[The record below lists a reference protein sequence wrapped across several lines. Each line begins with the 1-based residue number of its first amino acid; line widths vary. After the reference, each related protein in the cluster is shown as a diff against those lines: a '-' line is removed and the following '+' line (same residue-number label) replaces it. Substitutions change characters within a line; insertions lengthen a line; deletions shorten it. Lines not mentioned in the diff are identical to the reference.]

1 MDDSFDD
8 FVAARGQALW
18 RSAWLLVGDAALAED
33 LVQTALTKAWP
44 RYAAI
49 ARQGGSFEAYVRR
62 ILVTTYV
69 SWGRRRWR
77 GEQSRAD
84 PSAGD
89 DGSVE
94 DETYRA
100 DLRQDVVRALAGLP
114 RRQRAVL
121 VLRFFEDLT
130 ERETADRLGCSVGT
144 VKTHQ
149 SRALRTLRGSPL
161 LTPGSAEVR
170 HDR

>member
-1 MDDSFDD
+1 MDDDTFEN
-8 FVAARGQALW
+8 FVASRGPALW

-44 RYAAI
+44 KYQRI

-62 ILVTTYV
+62 TQLTTFL
-69 SWGRRRWR
+69 SWRRRRWR
-77 GEQSRAD
+77 SEESYAD
-84 PSAGD
+84 LSANEGV
-89 DGSVE
+89 VE
-94 DETYRA
+94 DEGRA
-100 DLRQDVVRALAGLP
+100 ERQDVLRALASLP
-114 RRQRAVL
+114 PRQRTVV

-149 SRALRTLRGSPL
+149 SRALQTLRTSSHL
-161 LTPGSAEVR
+161 LPEPAEVN
-170 HDR
+170 HDW